1 MTYGGHYS
9 KTAKKAINRFYEHA
23 DTRTLTLL
31 QELVGEVY
39 LAEGKAADKLWA
51 KAGEALA
58 KAGVPAA
65 QVASVV
71 DARDAKKFAEM
82 VSGLLKGGR

>member
-1 MTYGGHYS
+1 MTYGGHFS

-23 DTRTLTLL
+23 DTRNLTQL

-39 LAEGKAADKLWA
+39 LAEGKAADKLWV

-65 QVASVV
+65 QATPVV
-71 DARDAKKFAEM
+71 EARDAKKFAEL
-82 VSGLLKGGR
+82 VAALLKGGR